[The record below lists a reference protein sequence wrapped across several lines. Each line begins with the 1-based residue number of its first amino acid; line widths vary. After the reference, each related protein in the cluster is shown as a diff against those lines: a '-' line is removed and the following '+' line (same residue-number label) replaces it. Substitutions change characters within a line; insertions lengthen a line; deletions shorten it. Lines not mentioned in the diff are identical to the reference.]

1 MLLATGIALV
11 SVAVLSAHGAG
22 KVDYLTDIKPVLK
35 ERCYACHGAL
45 KQNNGLRLDTAAAIR
60 KGGKHGA
67 AVSPRKPDASH
78 LLRRV
83 TATDLSERMPP
94 EGEPLKPEQIAALR
108 AWIAAGAPVPKAE
121 QGESDPRD
129 HWAFKAPL
137 KPAIP
142 AISRSVTS
150 KQSGQS
156 RSQIT
161 GSPMTDYSRNNPIDA
176 FLEATRREHKL
187 TAQPP
192 VAKSLWLRRA
202 YLDLIGLPPTLEEM
216 RAFEADH
223 SPGARAAVVERLL
236 ASPHYGERWGRH
248 FMDIWRYSDWYGLD
262 AQLRNSQKHLWH
274 WRDWIIESL
283 NADKGY
289 DRMIV
294 EMLAGDEIAPTDHA
308 TLRATGFLARNYYLF
323 NRTTWLDDTI
333 EHTSKAFL
341 GLTMNCVKCHDHK
354 YDPISH
360 TDYYA
365 MRAIFEPH
373 HVRLD
378 ELPGESD
385 LERNGLPRSYDLHLD
400 RPTYIHLKGDE
411 KQPATNRVITAAIP
425 VALAFRPLE
434 IQPVKLPPTAF
445 QPALQD
451 FVLSNHLQVA
461 EKAIAD
467 ARAALDKAKTG
478 GKELEIKLAELNLKA
493 AALKPA
499 ALRAAGLADR
509 SRSEAKDS
517 PKAKELAME
526 AALKEATWK
535 LAQAETEVAKVELE
549 LSNAPENQKA
559 DAEKRLKTALE
570 ALAKAR
576 KAAEAPGGNYTSLRG
591 TLKALEGPDETA
603 EHRLLPYPSTST
615 GRRTALARW
624 ITDRQN
630 PLTARVLV
638 NHVWLRHFGQ
648 PLVATVADFGRHGT
662 PPTHPDLLDWL
673 AVEFMDHDWS
683 LKHLHRLM
691 VLSEAYAMSSSAE
704 GAKLATLKA
713 DGENKFYWRMNPQRM
728 DAQTV
733 RDSLLHLAGTLDLK
747 LGGPTVDPKKEDT
760 VMRRSLYFT
769 HSRDDEHKFL
779 EVFNNASI
787 LECYRRE
794 ESVLPQQALA
804 LANSRLAL
812 TGAAKLAERIEREH
826 ATQTEADFIATAF
839 ETVLARKPTVEEQ
852 ATCLDGLER
861 LKSVF
866 AQGDGAVPVPSLAR
880 ARFLHALLNHNDFIT
895 VR

>member
-1 MLLATGIALV
+1 MLFATGVALA
-11 SVAVLSAHGAG
+11 SVAALSAQGAG

-35 ERCYACHGAL
+35 ARCYACHGAL

-78 LLRRV
+78 LLQRV

-108 AWIAAGAPVPKAE
+108 AWIAAGAPVPKDE

-129 HWAFKAPL
+129 HWAFKPL
-137 KPAIP
+137 AK
-142 AISRSVTS
+142 VTVPKIGNQKS
-150 KQSGQS
+150 E
-156 RSQIT
+156 IA
-161 GSPMTDYSRNNPIDA
+161 NPIDA
-176 FLEATRREHKL
+176 FLEAARRKHKL

-192 VAKSLWLRRA
+192 AEKSIWLRRVH
-202 YLDLIGLPPTLEEM
+202 LDLTGLPPKLEEM

-223 SPGARAAVVERLL
+223 SPGARTAVVERLL

-248 FMDIWRYSDWYGLD
+248 FMDLWRYSDWYGLD

-333 EHTSKAFL
+333 EHTGKAFL
-341 GLTMNCVKCHDHK
+341 GLTLNCVKCHDHK

-360 TDYYA
+360 ADYYA

-411 KQPATNRVITAAIP
+411 KQPDTNRVIAAAIP
-425 VALAFRPLE
+425 FALAFRPLE
-434 IQPVKLPPTAF
+434 IQPVKLPPMAH
-445 QPALQD
+445 QPALQS

-461 EKAIAD
+461 EKAIA
-467 ARAALDKAKTG
+467 AAQAALDKAKTA
-478 GKELEIKLAELNLKA
+478 GKPAEIKLAELNLRA
-493 AALKPA
+493 AELKPA
-499 ALRAAGLADR
+499 TLKTAGEADR
-509 SRSEAKDS
+509 ARSEAKDS
-517 PKAKELAME
+517 AKTKELAKQ
-526 AALKEATWK
+526 AALAEAKWK
-535 LAQAETEVAKVELE
+535 LAQAEAEVAKVELE
-549 LSNAPENQKA
+549 LASAAESKKA
-559 DAEKRLKTALE
+559 EAEKKMKAAQET
-570 ALAKAR
+570 LAKAR
-576 KAAEAPGGNYTSLRG
+576 KTVETPGETYTSLRG

-603 EHRLLPYPSTST
+603 EHRLLPYPDAST

-624 ITDRQN
+624 IADRQN

-648 PLVATVADFGRHGT
+648 PLVASVADFGRHGT
-662 PPTHPDLLDWL
+662 PPTHPELLDWL
-673 AVEFMDHDWS
+673 AVEFMEHDWS

-691 VLSEAYAMSSSAE
+691 VLSEAYAMTSSAA
-704 GAKLATLKA
+704 GARPATLKA

-747 LGGPTVDPKKEDT
+747 LGGPTIDPKKEDT

-779 EVFNNASI
+779 EMFNNASI

-804 LANSRLAL
+804 LANSKLPLNA
-812 TGAAKLAERIEREH
+812 AAKLAERIEREN
-826 ATQTEADFIATAF
+826 AAQTDADFIATAF
-839 ETVLARKPTVEEQ
+839 ETVLATRPTSEEQ
-852 ATCLDGLER
+852 AVCLAALER
-861 LKSVF
+861 LKRSVSE
-866 AQGDGAVPVPSLAR
+866 GRDTNAVTTTAR
-880 ARFLHALLNHNDFIT
+880 ARFLHALLNHNDYLT